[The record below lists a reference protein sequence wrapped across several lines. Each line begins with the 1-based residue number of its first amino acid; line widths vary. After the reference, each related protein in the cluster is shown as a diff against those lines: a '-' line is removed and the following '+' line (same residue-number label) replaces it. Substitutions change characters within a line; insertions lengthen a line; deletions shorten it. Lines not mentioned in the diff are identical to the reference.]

1 VKNFY
6 ALTRSLHLYL
16 GMFLS
21 PFVLAFAVSV
31 FLLTHSFLSAAGVA
45 VISHAA
51 NLPIPPGLDS
61 LNGRARVE
69 ALRPVLEAA
78 SVRGEIWSVRSIPK
92 EGRLQLRVIVP
103 GRETT
108 VDIALAAATA
118 EITRRTTGVWDGL
131 VTLHKL
137 PGPHLADIRGN
148 WVFIRLWSWLAD
160 ATVYGVLFLSLSGL
174 LLWYTIRDARR
185 SGLALLALGAVSFLG
200 IIYALS
206 L

>member
-1 VKNFY
+1 VKKFY
-6 ALTRSLHLYL
+6 TLTRSLHLYL

-31 FLLTHSFLSAAGVA
+31 FLLTHTFLSPAGGA
-45 VISHAA
+45 VTSHAA

-61 LNGRARVE
+61 LNGRARVD

-78 SVRGEIWSVRSIPK
+78 GVRGEIWSVRSIPK

-108 VDIALAAATA
+108 VDIAPAAATA

-148 WVFIRLWSWLAD
+148 WIFIRLWSWLAD

-174 LLWYTIRDARR
+174 YLWYTIRDARR
-185 SGLALLALGAVSFLG
+185 AGLVMLALGAVSFLG
-200 IIYALS
+200 IVYALS